1 MGYDNNYGIVIYT
14 IFNIHY
20 ISVSCLSSSIG
31 KQDSVEEGETK
42 VTQRRPLWHNINQKY
57 ISKKKKEQY
66 WGYCFEKFL
75 IAHPIVATA
84 SWVQTVLWAREK
96 SNTQKQKKD
105 SKVPVD

>member
-57 ISKKKKEQY
+57 ISKKKKNNTED
-66 WGYCFEKFL
+66 
-75 IAHPIVATA
+75 
-84 SWVQTVLWAREK
+84 TVLRSFWLHTR
-96 SNTQKQKKD
+96 
-105 SKVPVD
+105 